1 MSDEHV
7 EPATP
12 EMQVLARIEKK
23 VDCVAECLEGMERRA
38 AVAGAV
44 AGSVSGGLT
53 GGIVATAVLYIKLK
67 LGF

>member
-12 EMQVLARIEKK
+12 EMRVLARIESK
-23 VDCVAECLEGMERRA
+23 VDGVAESLSGIERRA

-44 AGSVSGGLT
+44 SGAVSGSLAGGL
-53 GGIVATAVLYIKLK
+53 VSTAILYIKIK
-67 LGF
+67 LGW

>member
-12 EMQVLARIEKK
+12 EMQALARIEKK
-23 VDCVAECLEGMERRA
+23 VDGVSESLSGMERRA

-44 AGSVSGGLT
+44 AGGVSGGLT
-53 GGIVATAVLYIKLK
+53 GGIVATAVLYIKIK

>member
-12 EMQVLARIEKK
+12 EMQALARIEKK
-23 VDCVAECLEGMERRA
+23 VDGVSESLSGIERRA

-44 AGSVSGGLT
+44 AGGVSGGLT
-53 GGIVATAVLYIKLK
+53 GGIVATAIMYIKIK
-67 LGF
+67 LGW